1 MELPDIKSLLPSFS
15 RCWLYRKEHRIRNNY
30 SCCFESLK
38 IDLVWI
44 QWATRNGKGWQTISL
59 NSPDCNLS
67 LYVIYDV
74 LDETHFSR
82 PRRPIYISAESISL
96 LKICESSCFVSDIL
110 ENPFKISSALEICTA
125 TTRSVVTRCC
135 IFYSIYVLINQYI
148 WLQKSD
154 ARKWNAE
161 LVKKLHNIVGN
172 YFLQKF
178 YQTFRHS

>member
-30 SCCFESLK
+30 SCYFESLK

-44 QWATRNGKGWQTISL
+44 QWATRNGSSGWQTISL

-82 PRRPIYISAESISL
+82 PRWPIYISAESISL
-96 LKICESSCFVSDIL
+96 LKICESSCFISDIL
-110 ENPFKISSALEICTA
+110 ENPFKISSTLAIYSDLQREVSC
-125 TTRSVVTRCC
+125 RSSVVAFVIAFT
-135 IFYSIYVLINQYI
+135 Y
-148 WLQKSD
+148 
-154 ARKWNAE
+154 
-161 LVKKLHNIVGN
+161 
-172 YFLQKF
+172 
-178 YQTFRHS
+178 